1 MPPDAQTEEEQLD
14 RLLGVFSGTMGL
26 STTKGKKAG
35 TTVVTGQ
42 ISVNGGVKAEGEN
55 GVENVAWKIWDREC
69 WYIPE
74 TGEIFTDYEW
84 VLPLLRQGV

>member
-1 MPPDAQTEEEQLD
+1 
-14 RLLGVFSGTMGL
+14 MGL